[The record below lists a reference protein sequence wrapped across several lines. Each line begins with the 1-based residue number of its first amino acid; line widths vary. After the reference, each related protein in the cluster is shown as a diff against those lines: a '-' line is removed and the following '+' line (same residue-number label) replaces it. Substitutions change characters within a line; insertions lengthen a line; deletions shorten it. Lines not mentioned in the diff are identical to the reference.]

1 MTDEIDG
8 GLAGYLRHIVDE
20 LGGGYVEQVN
30 DNEYYFVQVE
40 RMTEREQ
47 DATLVPADGDDE

>member
-1 MTDEIDG
+1 MTDIHD
-8 GLAGYLRHIVDE
+8 YLQRVVDE

-30 DNEYYFVQVE
+30 DDEYYFIQVE

-47 DATLVPADGDDE
+47 DGTLIPADGGGDD